1 MAVRT
6 FSETTA
12 MDRCTYDNSL
22 EMVNGRVRLKSHL
35 LVADDIGSITSR
47 TFELIHGNT
56 KARKSLML
64 GVADAKEAELVLR
77 IEPVTANPSEG
88 SENTL
93 QIQINRTTIS
103 HSYSKENQSFQG
115 DIDAYWSMG
124 WEVIQIPPKALKAGL
139 NKIIISDG
147 GGSGW
152 RLFITE

>member
-64 GVADAKEAELVLR
+64 GVADAKEAELVL
-77 IEPVTANPSEG
+77 
-88 SENTL
+88 
-93 QIQINRTTIS
+93 
-103 HSYSKENQSFQG
+103 
-115 DIDAYWSMG
+115 
-124 WEVIQIPPKALKAGL
+124 
-139 NKIIISDG
+139 
-147 GGSGW
+147 
-152 RLFITE
+152 